1 MFSLQDFVQQC
12 ISESPLLSLVTSRS
26 SSGDVDAKPNEVIMG
41 LFEDGVPLNPSVNR
55 FIIIVPLEIWPN
67 WEGYPIFI
75 NFRYFQTPKYNR
87 QLTTFRCFSDFWGD
101 VKARADTEKLQ
112 CEWHC
117 HCMPLLPK
125 CMSQCDDSCHH
136 LRVCICWSIWSLC
149 LWEIS
154 FRELRYDAINYPLI
168 I

>member
-1 MFSLQDFVQQC
+1 MYDFPCAFTEAPIGTICYLRFEIAYDCPEIPPLCQPDPSQQTYLGCSKSLLVKSFFQASSAISASPAMFSLQDFVQQC

-87 QLTTFRCFSDFWGD
+87 QLTTFRCFSDF
-101 VKARADTEKLQ
+101 
-112 CEWHC
+112 
-117 HCMPLLPK
+117 
-125 CMSQCDDSCHH
+125 
-136 LRVCICWSIWSLC
+136 
-149 LWEIS
+149 
-154 FRELRYDAINYPLI
+154 
-168 I
+168 